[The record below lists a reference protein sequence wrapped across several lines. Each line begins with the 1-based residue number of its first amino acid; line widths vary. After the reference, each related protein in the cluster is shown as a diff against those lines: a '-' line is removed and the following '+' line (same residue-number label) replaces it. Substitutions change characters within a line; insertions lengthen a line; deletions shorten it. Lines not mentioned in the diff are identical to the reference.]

1 MEACLLKKGKLM
13 KSLSTPVAAEMQPA
27 QKIELSERR
36 IRKQNQKTALIFWGF
51 VGPLILGLI
60 VFFYIP
66 ILWGIVLSFA
76 DARATITPTRFVGF
90 QNYIAMLT
98 DPNFTHALVT
108 FGIFALIIVPT
119 TFACSLGLALLVNS
133 IKFAQ
138 GFFRSVFFLP
148 TACSYVLASVVWKM
162 SIFNGTFY
170 GLANSVLH
178 IFGRQ
183 PIVWISSPNPP
194 WYWLVLATV
203 RLWLQ
208 LGMYMIIFIAG
219 LQDIPRELYEAA
231 FVDGARRGWQTFWN
245 VTFPLLRN
253 ASISILLLNVIAA
266 FQAFDEFYNIMTGGN
281 VILARPPLVY
291 LLEVALQNQD
301 YGLGSA
307 GGIIL
312 TLIIVVFSLVQGK
325 LLGFGTRD

>member
-1 MEACLLKKGKLM
+1 M
-13 KSLSTPVAAEMQPA
+13 KSLSTPVAAEMQSS
-27 QKIELSERR
+27 QNVKLSERR
-36 IRKQNQKTALIFWGF
+36 IRQQNQKTALVFWGF

-76 DARATITPTRFVGF
+76 DARATITPTRFVGL
-90 QNYIAMLT
+90 QNYIQMLT
-98 DPNFTHALVT
+98 DPNFTHSLLT

-148 TACSYVLASVVWKM
+148 TACSYVLASIVWKM

-178 IFGRQ
+178 VFGIA
-183 PIVWISSPNPP
+183 PVVWISSPTPP

-208 LGMYMIIFIAG
+208 LGVYMIIFIAG

-231 FVDGARRGWQTFWN
+231 FVDGTKRGWQTFWN
-245 VTFPLLRN
+245 ITFPLLRN
-253 ASISILLLNVIAA
+253 ASVSILLLNVIAA
-266 FQAFDEFYNIMTGGN
+266 FQAFDEFFNIMTGGN

-291 LLEVALQNQD
+291 LLQVSLQNQD
-301 YGLGSA
+301 YGVGSA
-307 GGIIL
+307 GGMIL
-312 TLIIVVFSLVQGK
+312 ALIIIIFSLVQGK
-325 LLGFGTRD
+325 LLGFGTPD

>member
-1 MEACLLKKGKLM
+1 M
-13 KSLSTPVAAEMQPA
+13 KSLSTPVAAEMQPS
-27 QKIELSERR
+27 QNIEQSERR
-36 IRKQNQKTALIFWGF
+36 IRQQNQKTALVFWGF

-60 VFFYIP
+60 LFFYIP
-66 ILWGIVLSFA
+66 ILWGIVLSFS
-76 DARATITPTRFVGF
+76 DARATITPTRFVGL
-90 QNYIAMLT
+90 QNYIQMLS
-98 DPNFTHALVT
+98 DPDFTHSLL
-108 FGIFALIIVPT
+108 IFAIFAMIIVPT

-148 TACSYVLASVVWKM
+148 TACSYVLASIVWKM

-170 GLANSVLH
+170 GLANNILH
-178 IFGRQ
+178 IFGIA
-183 PIVWISSPNPP
+183 PIVWISSPTPP

-208 LGMYMIIFIAG
+208 LGIYMIIFIAG

-231 FVDGARRGWQTFWN
+231 FVDGAKRGWQTFWSI
-245 VTFPLLRN
+245 TFPLLRN

-291 LLEVALQNQD
+291 LLQVALTDQN
-301 YGLGSA
+301 YGAGSA

-312 TLIIVVFSLVQGK
+312 TLIIIVISLIQGR